1 MEHIGPFLLAA
12 MAVAAAVAA
21 ASETATTVPVAA
33 LPPLPALP
41 VTAAASTLQ
50 PGTASCMDDL
60 MPCATVS
67 DDPTMLTPCCEA
79 VAEVLKSDPEC
90 LCKVAE
96 MSRNNTRKLASVSN
110 NLDSDQQLFAQCKIT
125 GVSSDVCHKD
135 KGHQG
140 GTNHAVSSL
149 KNVLTKTEKMRSQLA
164 IDIALRS
171 KITLSMHNGH
181 LINNTFFQ

>member
-21 ASETATTVPVAA
+21 ESETATTVPVAA

-125 GVSSDVCHKD
+125 DVSSDVCHKD

-140 GTNHAVSSL
+140 GHNETDTPAGDSSTDSQA
-149 KNVLTKTEKMRSQLA
+149 KNASPPSR
-164 IDIALRS
+164 
-171 KITLSMHNGH
+171 LSEAFRILFLLQILFIFGV
-181 LINNTFFQ
+181 